1 MHCQCLLPLSAAFVV
16 YGGGLRF
23 TRGRG
28 QRMIKVSLRRS
39 MSFSQ
44 AVPPPAAS
52 HILLSSLT
60 FFPVLSLSQKHA
72 AIFKQAAWPFSPLPT
87 ALILS
92 LPSQQSSPQDVCTC
106 PLLLAHFSSHLSSL
120 HQTSAPAIPPR
131 CFYQGNQRPQSRWGC

>member
-1 MHCQCLLPLSAAFVV
+1 
-16 YGGGLRF
+16 
-23 TRGRG
+23 
-28 QRMIKVSLRRS
+28 

-106 PLLLAHFSSHLSSL
+106 PLLLAHFSFSPQLTSSNFSTCHSSTLLLS
-120 HQTSAPAIPPR
+120 R
-131 CFYQGNQRPQSRWGC
+131 

>member
-1 MHCQCLLPLSAAFVV
+1 
-16 YGGGLRF
+16 
-23 TRGRG
+23 
-28 QRMIKVSLRRS
+28 

-52 HILLSSLT
+52 HILLSSRT

-106 PLLLAHFSSHLSSL
+106 PLLLAHFSFSPQLTSSNISTCHSSTLLLS
-120 HQTSAPAIPPR
+120 R
-131 CFYQGNQRPQSRWGC
+131 